1 MRVCVPI
8 TRDEGL
14 ESPVSAHFGSAP
26 AFAIVDCDTGDV
38 AVLQNRNQHHAH
50 GACQPLA
57 ALAGQGVDA
66 VVVGG
71 IGQGALARLQA
82 AGVEVVQA
90 ELATVREA
98 LEGYRSGTLKAMS
111 PRAVCAHHGEA
122 NTDGCGPHRH
132 GR

>member
-1 MRVCVPI
+1 MKVCVPI

-57 ALAGQGVDA
+57 ALAGQGVGA

-82 AGVEVVQA
+82 AGVEVLQA

-98 LEGYRSGTLKAMS
+98 LEGYRSGALNAMS
-111 PRAVCAHHGEA
+111 PHAACAHHGGA
-122 NTDGCGPHRH
+122 NTGDGGPRRH

>member
-1 MRVCVPI
+1 MRLCVPI

-26 AFAIVDCDTGDV
+26 AFAIVDCETGDV

-57 ALAGQGVDA
+57 ALVGQDVDA
-66 VVVGG
+66 VVVSA

-82 AGVEVVQA
+82 AGVEVLQA
-90 ELATVREA
+90 EFATVREA
-98 LEGYRSGTLKAMS
+98 LDGYRSGAL
-111 PRAVCAHHGEA
+111 RAVSQADACAHHGEA
-122 NTDGCGPHRH
+122 HVDAG
-132 GR
+132 GRRRRGW